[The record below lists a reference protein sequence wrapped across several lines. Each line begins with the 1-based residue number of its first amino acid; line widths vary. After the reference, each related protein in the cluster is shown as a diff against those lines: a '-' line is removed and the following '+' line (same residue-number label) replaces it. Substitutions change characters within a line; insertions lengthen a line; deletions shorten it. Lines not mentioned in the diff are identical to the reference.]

1 MSVLASRPAQRFVEI
16 TRLFHVRTR
25 TRQYTNLNTAFCTLE
40 LFEDENCEESSG
52 CYEDFMMPEETT
64 TTRSYNF
71 HNKPSKRLNSHKYEL
86 ESEETTTLSG
96 LPEPQHRQQ
105 QQQQLRKQRRQRQ
118 RGDPRRRKQ
127 INKASKVTLLTN
139 TWIMTSMKG
148 KDDVQCAVA
157 DWTEWSPCSVT
168 CGSGYKIRT
177 RVYLVPFIPNR

>member
-1 MSVLASRPAQRFVEI
+1 MRFVEI
-16 TRLFHVRTR
+16 TRSFNIRTR

-52 CYEDFMMPEETT
+52 CYEDFMMPEEIT
-64 TTRSYNF
+64 TTRSYNY

-105 QQQQLRKQRRQRQ
+105 KQHKKQRRQRQ
-118 RGDPRRRKQ
+118 GGDPRRRKQ
-127 INKASKVTLLTN
+127 INKASKVNLITN